1 MSCRA
6 LSLLQALI
14 SRGDNT
20 GSYFVAWWSLWE
32 HDGGLCLLRGLHSFQ
47 LKFSPMLVQRAMT
60 LSREG
65 TSSCQTALPPPLA
78 TSHRQGTRASRP
90 SLIPQTATPDRVY
103 NRVQVP
109 LHVRPGAL
117 HVRRGALH
125 DTCAAVP
132 FTRAPRCPSRGTCT
146 RLYTVHSSQRRNP
159 QQFRT
164 LSELTQEPS
173 APSPPLVWP
182 GRLVTP
188 ASCHSARSAPPPAV
202 TRGRF
207 STPSQPSRRKPNQS
221 QLSPQPSRRNPN
233 HIRSA

>member
-1 MSCRA
+1 M
-6 LSLLQALI
+6 
-14 SRGDNT
+14 
-20 GSYFVAWWSLWE
+20 
-32 HDGGLCLLRGLHSFQ
+32 
-47 LKFSPMLVQRAMT
+47 
-60 LSREG
+60 
-65 TSSCQTALPPPLA
+65 
-78 TSHRQGTRASRP
+78 
-90 SLIPQTATPDRVY
+90 
-103 NRVQVP
+103 QVP

-233 HIRSA
+233 HIRSALFLLTYPSPRGRQPSQLSRPEPKKRLPCPRYKVRCSAAPLCSRSQPRTPGTIAHSQDHRCGLLRGRRGPRPLRHLWRDWDERQLVHRWVLQRSFWLVLTQGQW